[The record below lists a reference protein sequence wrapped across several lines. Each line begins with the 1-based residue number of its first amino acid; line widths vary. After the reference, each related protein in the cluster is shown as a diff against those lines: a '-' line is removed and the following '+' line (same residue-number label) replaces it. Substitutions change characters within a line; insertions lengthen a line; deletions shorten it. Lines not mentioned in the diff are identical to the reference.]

1 MDHKDF
7 RLKGATV
14 VETLEVIAS
23 APAWLWK
30 QNREISAVLH
40 GAALSASACA
50 GSEVLQLCSQQ
61 SFWAVFSAFKPLS
74 YIMV

>member
-1 MDHKDF
+1 MDHKDS
-7 RLKGATV
+7 RLECGTV

-40 GAALSASACA
+40 GVSLPASACA
-50 GSEVLQLCSQQ
+50 GSEVLQLRSQQ
-61 SFWAVFSAFKPLS
+61 SFWTVFSALKPLS
-74 YIMV
+74 YITV